1 MVIEWKSVKESKIR
15 CGSMNH
21 LGRKAIKGVGG
32 RVEALNLVASR
43 NEGLKEQV
51 VHVVVSIV
59 NHMRILAILGR
70 SLSAFRDRGVPRADE

>member
-1 MVIEWKSVKESKIR
+1 MEECQREQIR

-51 VHVVVSIV
+51 VHVVASIV
-59 NHMRILAILGR
+59 NHMWILAIL
-70 SLSAFRDRGVPRADE
+70 

>member
-1 MVIEWKSVKESKIR
+1 
-15 CGSMNH
+15 MNH

-51 VHVVVSIV
+51 VHVVASIV
-59 NHMRILAILGR
+59 NHMWILAIL
-70 SLSAFRDRGVPRADE
+70 